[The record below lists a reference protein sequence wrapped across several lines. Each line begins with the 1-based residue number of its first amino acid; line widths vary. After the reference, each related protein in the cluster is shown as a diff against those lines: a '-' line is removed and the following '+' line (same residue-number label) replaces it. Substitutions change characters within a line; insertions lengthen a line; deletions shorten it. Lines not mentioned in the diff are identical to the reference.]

1 MTRTWRQNLLAVPGL
16 GVALAPKLACP
27 MCWPFYS
34 GILSTVGLGFLISAT
49 YLLPLTIAF
58 LSLTL
63 GVLGFRA
70 SQRRGFGP
78 VTLGLLASS
87 AVLIG
92 KFHLESN
99 SVLYGG
105 VGLLLTAS
113 IWNSWPRRANSTV
126 CQNCTQDAAVQRRL

>member
-1 MTRTWRQNLLAVPGL
+1 LLAVPGL

-27 MCWPFYS
+27 LCWPFYT

-63 GVLGFRA
+63 GVLVFRA
-70 SQRRGFGP
+70 NQRRGFGP
-78 VTLGLLASS
+78 VILGLLASS

-99 SVLYGG
+99 SVLYSG

-113 IWNSWPRRANSTV
+113 IWNSWPRRANNTVCSSCTPDSTV
-126 CQNCTQDAAVQRRL
+126 QIDGARIRRL